1 MNTLYFD
8 CSLGLS
14 GPMIV
19 GALCDLGV
27 KPSALEWELS
37 QVDLGEFHTHF
48 ERVTADGMTG
58 VKFNIH
64 AGETHTADQDEP
76 AAAAHQH
83 EHALHEHGHEHHEH
97 DGDCG
102 DVHDHHSELPH
113 RVDKLIASIGSSELS
128 DPVKVRATSVLA
140 RLGQTHDALSLDEA
154 AAVICASAA
163 LHVLKPERVAF
174 FCREGTMDATVDSGA
189 AFAAEFV
196 SSSAPMPSFKS
207 TGEGR
212 GFGSDGQAMR
222 AVLADVA
229 V

>member
-8 CSLGLS
+8 CSRGLS
-14 GPMIV
+14 GPMLV

-48 ERVTADGMTG
+48 ERVTEDGVTG

-64 AGETHTADQDEP
+64 AGTTHSADQDEP
-76 AAAAHQH
+76 AAAAHHH
-83 EHALHEHGHEHHEH
+83 EHARHEHGHTPQEPGH
-97 DGDCG
+97 DCDH
-102 DVHDHHSELPH
+102 DHDHHSDLPH
-113 RVDKLIASIGSSELS
+113 RVDKLIASVESSELIE
-128 DPVKVRATSVLA
+128 PVKVRVIAVLA
-140 RLGQTHDALSLDEA
+140 RLGQTHDALALDEA

-163 LHVLKPERVAF
+163 LHALKPERVAF

-196 SSSAPMPSFKS
+196 SSSAPMPSMKA

-212 GFGSDGQAMR
+212 GMGSDGQSML